1 MQESSLKDVESIVAK
16 INNDLE
22 EISKKTLELWSERKV
37 PESREK
43 LKT

>member
-22 EISKKTLELWSERKV
+22 EISKKTLEL
-37 PESREK
+37 
-43 LKT
+43 